1 MISLLDLGSGDIFD
15 ILEKDLEVMKNI
27 IPMTKYKVDL
37 KLSSSKYGLSLAIE
51 SIGDSLGGI

>member
-1 MISLLDLGSGDIFD
+1 
-15 ILEKDLEVMKNI
+15 MKNI